1 MTLKNWEKKIIQE
14 QVESLKIQSSKAA
27 TKEIKR
33 LNEMYGHNK
42 WKI

>member
-1 MTLKNWEKKIIQE
+1 MTLKNWEKKIINDQ
-14 QVESLKIQSSKAA
+14 LKILPSDKAK